1 MSTKRAGRVFKVQSF
16 PAFNVIVVVCRR
28 TGPKRNRDRGAS
40 RSRESNAGSDSGA
53 GSGGG
58 PVATAHESR
67 RTRKAHAK
75 GELAPDEHVQEGPPV
90 VPAAQIGTHS
100 ISPPPGLPHFAR
112 ENDDGNVEYKLR
124 LKQPTPFRFQ
134 QLVSRHFLPTHS
146 HACIA
151 EAGQPGGATYVRH
164 VSADSPLLLQATQM
178 KYRLCEGNGV
188 CFYYL
193 GELDVSRS
201 T

>member
-1 MSTKRAGRVFKVQSF
+1 VSVDAAPEPLTPHPSGRPACMSIKRARRVCNIKQCRRSMSSTM
-16 PAFNVIVVVCRR
+16 VCRR

-53 GSGGG
+53 GSGGT
-58 PVATAHESR
+58 PVATARESR
-67 RTRKAHAK
+67 RTRKARAK
-75 GELAPDEHVQEGPPV
+75 GELAPDEHVEDGPPV

-134 QLVSRHFLPTHS
+134 QLVSWQID
-146 HACIA
+146 ACA
-151 EAGQPGGATYVRH
+151 
-164 VSADSPLLLQATQM
+164 
-178 KYRLCEGNGV
+178 C
-188 CFYYL
+188 
-193 GELDVSRS
+193 
-201 T
+201 